1 MTDLLN
7 KLEYIPDPRQ
17 HHKVKHSIKDIVG
30 IVLFATLANA
40 DEWTEIEDFAVEH
53 ESFLKQYF
61 ELPNGIP
68 SHDTLARVM
77 GYINPE
83 IIQRLYLEWNNY
95 LAQNEGEKLKKIFNI
110 DGKTMRGSGNKAQKA
125 LHIVSAWS
133 QEDGLSL
140 GQKVVEEKS
149 NEITAIPE
157 LLQTLNIKGH
167 VITID
172 AMGTQVK
179 IAEQIIKQKGSY
191 VLAVKGNQG
200 SLYNEIVDYFSDS
213 DLLAKVKQKQG
224 YKKTC
229 EKARGQIEI
238 REYYQTNDIKW
249 MNEKDR
255 WKGIKTIGMVQN
267 TIEKDGKVTVERRY
281 HISSEKVDIN
291 LFEKCCRGHWAIE
304 SMHWHLDVTF
314 REDANQTLDKIANQN
329 LNIIRKWVLSILK
342 IVELSSKPTSLKRKR
357 FRIGLNPEKYFL
369 KILEV

>member
-1 MTDLLN
+1 MIDLLN
-7 KLEYIPDPRQ
+7 NLENIDDPRQ
-17 HHKVKHSIKDIVG
+17 QYKVKHSIKDIVG
-30 IVLFATLANA
+30 IVLFASLANA
-40 DEWTEIEDFAVEH
+40 NEWTEIEDFAVEH
-53 ESFLKQYF
+53 ESFLKQYL
-61 ELPNGIP
+61 ELPNGVP
-68 SHDTLARVM
+68 SHDTLSRVM
-77 GYINPE
+77 GCISPTVL
-83 IIQRLYLEWNNY
+83 QSLYLEWNKY
-95 LAQNEGEKLKKIFNI
+95 LARGEGEKLKKILNI
-110 DGKTMRGSGNKAQKA
+110 DGKTMCGSGNKNQKP
-125 LHIVSAWS
+125 LHVVSVWCE
-133 QEDGLSL
+133 EDGVSL

-200 SLYNEIVDYFSDS
+200 NLHQEIIDYFSDI
-213 DLLAKVKQKQG
+213 DFLAEIKKEQG
-224 YKKTC
+224 YKKTM
-229 EKARGQIEI
+229 EKARGQFET

-249 MNEKDR
+249 MSEKSR

-267 TIEKDGKVTVERRY
+267 TIEKDGNISTERRY
-281 HISSEKVDIN
+281 YISSEQEDIN

-329 LNIIRKWVLSILK
+329 LNIIRKWALSILK
-342 IVELSSKPTSLKRKR
+342 TVELSKKPCSLKRKR
-357 FRIGLNPEKYFL
+357 FRISMNPAKYIQ
-369 KILEV
+369 KILEL